1 VAGLI
6 ELTGRGLTLLGVAEV
21 ARRGATVE
29 ITGEACTRIKA
40 ARATILD
47 ALTAGVP
54 VYGLTT
60 GLGQHLEERIDPA
73 EAAEVSLRTVRGR
86 AVSVGDPL
94 ERELVRAAM
103 LVRLNGLCAAGSGA
117 SVELALALAALL
129 NAGVHPRIPRSGS
142 VGAADICMLA
152 HIGLTLVGEGEAE
165 LDGSY
170 MPSAAALERA
180 GLHPIKLGPKD
191 GLALCSSSAVS
202 VGTAALV
209 LLDCREVLRIAQ
221 VAVALSMEGFRANLS
236 PIDVRAADARPAPG
250 QRWAAAGLRRLLA
263 GGALTGVG
271 AARRLQDPLSFRCA
285 SQVHGSLQAALEMLD
300 NAVSS
305 ELNAAADNPLV
316 IAPDGEV
323 ISTGNFHTPALA
335 LALDATAIA
344 VAQIASLVAARP
356 ARLASGR
363 LSELPVN
370 LTAPGRGR
378 SGVGP
383 LLKTAE
389 ALLVEIRHL
398 ASPLALHPSSGAD
411 GVEDDST
418 NAVQA
423 ARRLREQLDRVLP
436 LLAIELVCAAQAVD
450 LAQPERLGAG
460 TGAAHRCVRELV
472 GPLEDDRALGADVE
486 RLYSDALV
494 NGGLLGVVEDAL
506 SRT

>member
-1 VAGLI
+1 MIA
-6 ELTGRGLTLLGVAEV
+6 LTGRGLTPLGVADV
-21 ARRGATVE
+21 ARRGTTVE
-29 ITGEACTRIKA
+29 IAAEACTQMTA
-40 ARATILD
+40 ARAIVLD
-47 ALTAGVP
+47 ALATGMP

-60 GLGQHLEERIDPA
+60 GLGQRLEERIDPA
-73 EAAEVSLRTVRGR
+73 DAAEVSLRTVRGR

-94 ERELVRAAM
+94 DRELVRAAM
-103 LVRLNGLCAAGSGA
+103 LVRLNGLCTGGSGA
-117 SVELALALAALL
+117 SLDLARAVAALL
-129 NAGVHPRIPRSGS
+129 NAGVHPQIPRSGS

-165 LDGSY
+165 LDGSC
-170 MPSAAALERA
+170 MPSAAALERV
-180 GLHPIKLGPKD
+180 GLRPIKLGPKD

-209 LLDCREVLRIAQ
+209 LLDSREALRIAQ
-221 VAVALSMEGFRANLS
+221 VAAALSMEGFRANVS

-250 QRWAAAGLRRLLA
+250 QQWAAAELRRLLA
-263 GGALTGVG
+263 DGTLTKAD

-285 SQVHGSLQAALEMLD
+285 SQVHGSFQAALELLD
-300 NAVSS
+300 HAVAA

-316 IAPDGEV
+316 IALDGEV

-335 LALDATAIA
+335 LALDAAAIA
-344 VAQIASLVAARP
+344 LAQVASLVAARP

-363 LSELPVN
+363 LSGLPVN

-383 LLKTAE
+383 LQKTAE

-418 NAVQA
+418 NAVQGA
-423 ARRLREQLDRVLP
+423 LRVREQLDRMLR

-450 LAQPERLGAG
+450 LAAPERLGVGVA
-460 TGAAHRCVRELV
+460 AAHRCVRESVESLD
-472 GPLEDDRALGADVE
+472 DDRPLGADAERVAVE
-486 RLYSDALV
+486 ALV
-494 NGGLLGVVEDAL
+494 SGRLLEVVEAAL
-506 SRT
+506 RLRSV